1 MKAIP
6 DLEAPMVLAKQRI
19 LTQAVLISVSI
30 DRLKWLVEHF
40 QTHKGLGPIKS
51 IRRAQAKASLTAL
64 EPLLTHGSE
73 FQQTYVAVKNKD
85 DTGDLARLGYLYVVM
100 LEEFKSHVITAF
112 CYEEKT
118 NRYHTENG
126 NQVWE
131 WMTSGLIVPGLKSY
145 GK

>member
-6 DLEAPMVLAKQRI
+6 DLEAPMALAEQRI
-19 LTQAVLISVSI
+19 LAQAVLISVSI
-30 DRLKWLVEHF
+30 DRLKYLVEHF

-51 IRRAQAKASLTAL
+51 IRRAHAKASLAAL
-64 EPLLTHGSE
+64 EPLLARGSE
-73 FQQTYVAVKNKD
+73 FQQTYIAVKNKD
-85 DTGDLARLGYLYVVM
+85 NTGDLARLGYLYVVM

-112 CYEEKT
+112 CYEEAA
-118 NRYHTENG
+118 NRYHTEPG
-126 NQVWE
+126 DQAWE